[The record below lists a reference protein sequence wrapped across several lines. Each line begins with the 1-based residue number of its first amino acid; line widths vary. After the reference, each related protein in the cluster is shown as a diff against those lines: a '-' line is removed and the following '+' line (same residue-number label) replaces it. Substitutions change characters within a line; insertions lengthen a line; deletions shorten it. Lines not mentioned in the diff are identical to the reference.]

1 MAEHPGLNT
10 FVGRVRGELTAD
22 DLEWVDS
29 TSDAVET
36 LREHLVEAADRLG
49 ALERRLLDLAPAP
62 AVDPP
67 NDAPPEADTSGGD
80 GGDDAGL
87 TAWERVVAWAASV
100 NAALVEVAGRR
111 RLPASFD
118 AAATASV
125 AGEQAAFALSDR
137 TVELG
142 ALLQSVRGE
151 QVVDELLA
159 AGILAAPPGT
169 TDSIAF
175 AEHGAWDIELLGSGG
190 HTIGRADVAITSD
203 ATEVIDHL
211 ASRPGVSIVYTTSDA
226 ADGLSGTEGITVARP
241 GDPWPVDAEGVVV
254 VDIGSDTSAL
264 HAQLADVLD
273 ATGAE
278 SSADALLEAV
288 PVLALL
294 LVGGRATTRAA
305 TTAEPGTDIATST
318 WQQAKDVVTTA
329 GVSQLVGWA
338 SGMNLIKV
346 PATLT
351 FALGRAAV
359 RDARSSVE
367 LSGRRVARAR
377 RLIAGVGEIGQPH

>member
-1 MAEHPGLNT
+1 MTESPGLNT
-10 FVGRVRGELTAD
+10 FVGRVRGELSPD

-36 LREHLVEAADRLG
+36 LREQLVEAADRLG
-49 ALERRLLDLAPAP
+49 TLETRLLDLGPAP
-62 AVDPP
+62 TVDPP
-67 NDAPPEADTSGGD
+67 TDAPSGFEESNPT
-80 GGDDAGL
+80 DDAEL
-87 TAWERVVAWAASV
+87 TAWERVVVWAASV

-118 AAATASV
+118 ATATAAV
-125 AGEQAAFALSDR
+125 AAEQAGFALSDR

-142 ALLQSVRGE
+142 TLLQSVRGE

-159 AGILAAPPGT
+159 AGILVAPPGT

-175 AEHGAWDIELLGSGG
+175 AEHGAWDIEFLGSGG
-190 HTIGRADVAITSD
+190 QTIGRADVAITSD

-211 ASRPGVSIVYTTSDA
+211 ASRPGVSVVYTTSDA
-226 ADGLSGTEGITVARP
+226 ADGLAGADGMNVVRP
-241 GDPWPVDAEGVVV
+241 GDPWPVDADGPVV

-264 HAQLADVLD
+264 HAELTDVLD
-273 ATGAE
+273 ASGAD
-278 SSADALLEAV
+278 SSAEALLEAV

-305 TTAEPGTDIATST
+305 TTAEPGSDIAAAT

-377 RLIAGVGEIGQPH
+377 RLIAGVGETVLGS

>member
-1 MAEHPGLNT
+1 MAESPGLNT

-22 DLEWVDS
+22 DRQWVDS

-49 ALERRLLDLAPAP
+49 TLERRLLDLQPAP
-62 AVDPP
+62 AVDPS
-67 NDAPPEADTSGGD
+67 NDGPPETDASGRDDD
-80 GGDDAGL
+80 GFHAGL
-87 TAWERVVAWAASV
+87 TAWERVVSWAASV

-118 AAATASV
+118 ATGTAAV
-125 AGEQAAFALSDR
+125 AAEQAAFALSER

-142 ALLQSVRGE
+142 TLLQSVRGE

-159 AGILAAPPGT
+159 AGILVAPPGT

-175 AEHGAWDIELLGSGG
+175 AEHGAWDIEYLGSGG
-190 HTIGRADVAITSD
+190 QTVGRADVAITSD

-211 ASRPGVSIVYTTSDA
+211 ASRPGVSVVYTTSDA
-226 ADGLSGTEGITVARP
+226 ADGLVGDDRTTVVRP
-241 GDPWPVDAEGVVV
+241 GDPWPVDFDGPVV
-254 VDIGSDTSAL
+254 VDIGADTTAL
-264 HAQLADVLD
+264 HAELTDVLD
-273 ATGAE
+273 AAGAE
-278 SSADALLEAV
+278 SSAEALLEAV

-294 LVGGRATTRAA
+294 LVGGRATARVA
-305 TTAEPGTDIATST
+305 TTAEPGSDIAVST
-318 WQQAKDVVTTA
+318 WQQAKDVVATA

-359 RDARSSVE
+359 RDARASVE
-367 LSGRRVARAR
+367 LSSRRVARTR
-377 RLIAGVGEIGQPH
+377 RLIAGVGGIG